1 MDREGQVTNRHM
13 LRGWR
18 KPKRYTKSQDG
29 NLPSVYNLRIMTV
42 PNGGTRMAKM
52 TPPPDDAPYR
62 WAIIRLQQRIE
73 SSGMSISEY
82 AQTQGFPRAPNTV
95 YRWLRGEYPIPAE
108 TRRWLLGNLRLIDD
122 ITTTPTEGN
131 DDG

>member
-1 MDREGQVTNRHM
+1 
-13 LRGWR
+13 
-18 KPKRYTKSQDG
+18 
-29 NLPSVYNLRIMTV
+29 
-42 PNGGTRMAKM
+42 MAKM
-52 TPPPDDAPYR
+52 TAPPDDAPHR

-108 TRRWLLGNLRLIDD
+108 TRRWLLGDLRLMAD
-122 ITTTPTEGN
+122 ITTTTTPTTKG
-131 DDG
+131 DDNG

>member
-1 MDREGQVTNRHM
+1 
-13 LRGWR
+13 
-18 KPKRYTKSQDG
+18 
-29 NLPSVYNLRIMTV
+29 
-42 PNGGTRMAKM
+42 MAKM

-108 TRRWLLGNLRLIDD
+108 TRRWLLGDLRLMDD
-122 ITTTPTEGN
+122 ITTTPTEGS